1 MIAIAVP
8 EFGGPDVLELRDV
21 PIPQPRPEQLR
32 IRVCAS
38 TVAKIDISTRN
49 GAISQA
55 GLLGP
60 HHDIGLG
67 WDVAGTVDAV
77 GDGVG
82 RFGVGDEVIGLRDLL
97 FVFPGAHAEYVILHE
112 SALANAPRKMT
123 YVQAATIP
131 LAGLTADRGLALTG
145 VGPGQ
150 TLLVTGAAGG
160 VGGFVLELARLR
172 NVRTIAVAA
181 PEDETLVRG
190 LGANEFVART
200 DALGEAVRHLVP
212 SGVDAVIDTALIGIA
227 AHEALRGGGTFVAL
241 VAPFAP
247 PAIRGTNVVVQE
259 VYADGARL
267 AELSALAEAKQLTVR
282 VAQRIPL
289 AEAAKAHRLVE
300 GGGQRG
306 RIVLEV

>member
-21 PIPQPRPEQLR
+21 PIPQPGPEQLR
-32 IRVCAS
+32 IRVRAS

-67 WDVAGTVDAV
+67 CDV
-77 GDGVG
+77 
-82 RFGVGDEVIGLRDLL
+82 
-97 FVFPGAHAEYVILHE
+97 EYVILHE
-112 SALANAPRKMT
+112 SALTNAPLKMT
-123 YVQAATIP
+123 NVQAATIP
-131 LAGLTADRGLALTG
+131 LAGLTADRGLAPTG

-227 AHEALRGGGTFVAL
+227 AHEALRGGGTSSRSLPHSPRRQSAEPTSSCKRCTPT
-241 VAPFAP
+241 APDWPSFRRSP
-247 PAIRGTNVVVQE
+247 KRSSSPCGSRKGS
-259 VYADGARL
+259 R
-267 AELSALAEAKQLTVR
+267 SPKR
-282 VAQRIPL
+282 P
-289 AEAAKAHRLVE
+289 KAHRLVE